1 MAITLL
7 WLVWFTMAD
16 VNSMNL
22 APATQSAISGSLVT
36 FTITWTNGTGDAYL
50 KYILPTTA
58 TYNIMYQ
65 NATLTPINNALLSLG
80 SEHDPL
86 FLIPTNSN
94 FSVTITAKITT
105 TMRTFPTLTTT
116 WIFAADMQMS
126 TILTSAIAE
135 ITPIGDLMITNVL
148 TWTNPIYSGDN
159 VSYYITLQ
167 NIWSTFATWITF
179 ISTFPIPTLSTPTA
193 TFNSIPYIYNYI
205 NYPQDFVWSGN
216 YLSNLNAGDT
226 ITILLHA
233 TMTQAFPVG
242 TPFNQIAKTSTVTP
256 EYTTGNNTATATGVV
271 AWLPDLRITKTFVQP
286 RPSLSWDKAIFVI
299 TYGNSGYTAAQNV
312 MLDDTVSSQIARL
325 AFGPLG
331 SGQGSASLSL
341 WTIPVGS
348 GGTITMTWYL
358 NSFYLSPG
366 TIITNTAHIYI
377 SWTNQEITTGNNF
390 AFVSGWVV
398 SKPQIAIDIFANNTT
413 RPQMD
418 TPPYGSWSQIMI
430 QAVSGDTVKLTMNY
444 INTGNT
450 VCTSGIVSLVGLTG
464 FISFTPFNST
474 IGNIQPGTSGTL
486 IVNGIVWPKNFIS
499 FTPKATISC
508 GEWLLAVT
516 STDQVKIN
524 EPLVCG
530 DGLITQTEQC
540 DTLWNL
546 GVLFSGQVCENQQW
560 VCVLRTDTIINNACI
575 NYQYI
580 NQLGWITTGQ
590 ACSSVTLPLLNA
602 SCTSMTWSAP
612 VINGNWYGV
621 NLTCKWAN
629 TTTTT
634 PIHID
639 CGNGTSISWSGAM
652 FNGVCNYAGGFIG
665 SAQCTVGNNTNPS
678 LCKVPVSINAGNCW
692 SLNALNGTVALVDE
706 NGNAESTFTC
716 QTVNGTTA
724 QTMTITCGNG
734 TQHTANNVSI
744 LEAWCEYTNVVNT
757 PQTYN
762 VQCVVDGVSAPVCQ
776 QNLIVDEWRLS
787 YCGNGIREWYEN
799 CDDGNRNWTP
809 WDSCTLWCDIK
820 WSAMVWCFNIWN
832 TSISIEK
839 WEILPFR
846 WTLDQT
852 NNIRQW
858 NTCNN
863 LSDGTIPEDTIMCT
877 FDIYNGEQT
886 EADWNPVYS
895 IIKKCNTDTRQNAP
909 IFNYF
914 LHQWWRSLTH
924 AFGKFDM
931 NSNDFVNNVF
941 GEYKIV
947 LDKVAYKYCLW
958 NNQEVGTEIDRVCS
972 VDFAVTQ
979 PYLAQKSSF
988 GLTPKATTVP
998 LDGYKMINGDDLIDS
1013 TDLNNIMV
1021 LNESTYNWWN
1031 TITTMMN
1038 SFINK
1043 YSKLAIKYGTELS
1056 DDNTTITIYK
1066 VPGQDIVV
1074 LKGVGTLTYTEP
1086 ANTTQPFTVIV
1097 DGPSIKINWSIE
1109 NTNAMFLVNK
1119 WNITFLPSA
1128 DVCTKTQVDKWI
1140 FVTSQWSFLAGPD
1153 LTNTNTNKEWCMY
1166 GWLKIQWILIGNG
1179 IQDLVQSRRSQ
1190 LNGWFYVWWSSDAA
1204 IKAER
1209 RNEIFN
1215 GASVLIEYSPSLWSA
1230 LPPGAS
1236 EFTKALDVYKQ

>member
-1 MAITLL
+1 
-7 WLVWFTMAD
+7 MAD
-16 VNSMNL
+16 VNNMNV
-22 APATQSAISGSLVT
+22 APATQSAISGSMVT
-36 FTITWTNGTGDAYL
+36 FTVTWTNGTGDVYL
-50 KYILPTTA
+50 KYILPTSA
-58 TYNIMYQ
+58 TYNVIYQ
-65 NATLTPINNALLSLG
+65 NATLIPINNALLSLG

-86 FLIPTNSN
+86 FLIPANSN
-94 FSVTITAKITT
+94 FSVTITAKVTT

-135 ITPIGDLMITNVL
+135 ITPIADLMITNSL
-148 TWTNPIYSGDN
+148 TWFNPMYSGDS

-167 NIWSTFATWITF
+167 NIWSTFATGITF
-179 ISTFPIPTLSTPTA
+179 ISTFPIPTLTTPTA
-193 TFNSIPYIYNYI
+193 TFNGISYTYNYI

-226 ITILLHA
+226 STILLHA
-233 TMTQAFPVG
+233 ALTQAFPVG
-242 TPFNQIAKTSTVTP
+242 TSFSQIAKTTTVTP
-256 EYTTGNNTATATGVV
+256 EYTTGNNAATATGVV
-271 AWLPDLRITKTFVQP
+271 AWLADLWVHKTLITPFPVF
-286 RPSLSWDKAIFVI
+286 SGDAVNFLI
-299 TYGNSGYTAAQNV
+299 TYGNSGFATASNV
-312 MLDDTVSSQIARL
+312 ILNDTLSWSVISRS
-325 AFGPLG
+325 AFGSNW
-331 SGQGSASLSL
+331 SGQWSASLSL
-341 WTIPVGS
+341 GDIPAGS
-348 GGTITMTWYL
+348 WWSVIMTGYL
-358 NSFYLSPG
+358 NGNYYFRGGFL
-366 TIITNTAHIYI
+366 NTVYI
-377 SWTNQEITTGNNF
+377 STTGTEITTGNNS
-390 AFVSGWVV
+390 ASASWWVLDNHIT
-398 SKPQIAIDIFANNTT
+398 SIDIFANNIT

-418 TPPYGSWSQIMI
+418 TPPYGSWSQSMI
-430 QAVSGDTVKLTMNY
+430 QAVSGDTVRLTMNY

-450 VCTSGIVSLVGLTG
+450 PCVSAIVTLVGLTW
-464 FISFTPFNST
+464 FVSSTPFNGSIGT
-474 IGNIQPGTSGTL
+474 IQAGSGWTI
-486 IVNGIVWPKNFIS
+486 IVTGIIWPKNFIS
-499 FTPKATISC
+499 FIPTVKITCNES
-508 GEWLLAVT
+508 WSSSDT
-516 STDQVKIN
+516 VKIN
-524 EPLVCG
+524 EPLVCW
-530 DGLITQTEQC
+530 DGLITQNEQC

-560 VCVLRTDTIINNACI
+560 ACVLRTDSITNNACI

-580 NQLGWITTGQ
+580 NEIGWITTGQ
-590 ACSSVTLPLLNA
+590 ACSSVTLPLVSA
-602 SCTSMTWSAP
+602 SCTSMTWSVP
-612 VINGNWYGV
+612 TMNGNGYNV

-629 TTTTT
+629 TTATT

-652 FNGVCNYAGGFIG
+652 FNGICNYTAGFIG
-665 SAQCTVGNNTNPS
+665 NAQCTVGNNTNPW
-678 LCKVPVSINAGNCW
+678 LCRVPVSINAGNCE
-692 SLNALNGTVALVDE
+692 SLNALDGTVALVNE
-706 NGNAESTFTC
+706 NGDAESTFRC
-716 QTVNGTTA
+716 NTVNGTTA
-724 QTMTITCGNG
+724 QTMKIDCGNG
-734 TQHTANNVSI
+734 TSHTESNVSV
-744 LEAWCEYTNVVNT
+744 LEYGCKYTNVVNI

-762 VQCVVDGVSAPVCQ
+762 VQCIVDGVSAPVCQ

-799 CDDGNRNWTP
+799 CDDGSRNWTP
-809 WDSCTLWCDIK
+809 DSTCTIGCDIK
-820 WSAMVWCFNIWN
+820 WSAMVGCFNIWN

-846 WTLDQT
+846 WTLDNT

-858 NTCNN
+858 NNCNN

-895 IIKKCNTDTRQNAP
+895 IVKKCNTDTRQNAP

-924 AFGKFDM
+924 AFGKYDM
-931 NSNDFVNNVF
+931 NSNDFVGDVF

-1021 LNESTYNWWN
+1021 LNEATYNWGN
-1031 TITTMMN
+1031 TIATMMD

-1043 YSKLAIKYGTELS
+1043 YAKLAIKYGTLTS
-1056 DDNTTITIYK
+1056 DEGNIITTYK

-1074 LKGVGTLTYTEP
+1074 LKGAGTITYAEP

-1097 DGPSIKINWSIE
+1097 DWPSIKINWSIE

-1119 WNITFLPSA
+1119 WDITFLPSA
-1128 DVCTKTQVDKWI
+1128 DACTKTQVVKWI
-1140 FVTSQWSFLAGPD
+1140 FVTSQWSFLAWPD
-1153 LTNTNTNKEWCMY
+1153 LMNTNTNKEWCMY
-1166 GWLKIQWILIGNG
+1166 GWLKVQWILIGNG

-1190 LNGWFYVWWSSDAA
+1190 LNGWFYVWWSSDVA